1 MKNPSRRSFL
11 KLGAAVAGGVVAFRS
26 VPAWAAP
33 GQDPAVVP
41 NYSALSDLPEPGTV
55 NVQH

>member
-26 VPAWAAP
+26 VPTWAAP
-33 GQDPAVVP
+33 GQDPVVVP
-41 NYSALSDLPEPGTV
+41 NYSALSALPEPGTV